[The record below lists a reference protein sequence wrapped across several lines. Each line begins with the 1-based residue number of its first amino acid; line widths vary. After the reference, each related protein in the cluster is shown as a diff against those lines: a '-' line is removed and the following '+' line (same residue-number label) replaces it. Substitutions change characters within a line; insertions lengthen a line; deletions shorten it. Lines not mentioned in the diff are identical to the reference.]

1 MLFAVQRFGTG
12 AVGGFFGADHGR
24 LVRRARASA
33 GLGRLLEHPAILG
46 ALSPHHGA
54 EFLFNHGHEAF
65 VALGGVVLAVTG
77 AEALYADMGH
87 FGAPAIRRALVR
99 ARLPGADRSTTSA
112 RAR

>member
-1 MLFAVQRFGTG
+1 MLAVLFFAQRFGTG
-12 AVGGFFGADHGR
+12 AVGRFFGPIMVVWFGVLALSG
-24 LVRRARASA
+24 LVRA
-33 GLGRLLEHPAILG
+33 LEHPEIFG

-87 FGAPAIRRALVR
+87 FGAHADPQ
-99 ARLPGADRSTTSA
+99 GAGSRSSSP
-112 RAR
+112 R

>member
-1 MLFAVQRFGTG
+1 M
-12 AVGGFFGADHGR
+12 
-24 LVRRARASA
+24 VRRAGGLRARRGCSQ
-33 GLGRLLEHPAILG
+33 HPAILG

-87 FGAPAIRRALVR
+87 FGAGAIRRGWFTLVFPALI
-99 ARLPGADRSTTSA
+99 LNYLGQGALILGDP
-112 RAR
+112 